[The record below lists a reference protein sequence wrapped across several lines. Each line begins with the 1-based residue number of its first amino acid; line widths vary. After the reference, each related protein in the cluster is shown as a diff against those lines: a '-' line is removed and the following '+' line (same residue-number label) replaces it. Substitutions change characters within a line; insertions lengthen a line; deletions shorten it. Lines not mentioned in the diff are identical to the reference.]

1 MTIAAIQTTAWSYV
15 LDEPTKLLV
24 ADDDPILCEF
34 ASVHLSSPAATVET
48 VQDGASALARLTEG
62 QFDLVLLDI
71 EMPSLDGFALLERIR
86 SDPKL
91 CTLPVIML
99 TGHEDIASV
108 DRAFGLGA
116 NSFVSKPVNWRLLSY
131 HVRYVLRTSRA
142 ARELRQA
149 RVEAE
154 AHDASHLRTLLAL
167 EVECGAVLRSILQQ
181 AVQGRDDDAAPQSA
195 QACLRRIEELAAGAL
210 RQWNER
216 AAGND
221 TARGESRLARPAG
234 VAAEF
239 A

>member
-1 MTIAAIQTTAWSYV
+1 
-15 LDEPTKLLV
+15 
-24 ADDDPILCEF
+24 
-34 ASVHLSSPAATVET
+34 
-48 VQDGASALARLTEG
+48 
-62 QFDLVLLDI
+62 
-71 EMPSLDGFALLERIR
+71 MPSLDGFALLERIR

-108 DRAFGLGA
+108 DRAFSLGA